1 MFLYNLVRG
10 NLNKGIFGCFFDEV
24 IPDVKLD
31 LQSREFITGLIT
43 ELRVMKEDL
52 AQTLNKIKKAS

>member
-1 MFLYNLVRG
+1 MG
-10 NLNKGIFGCFFDEV
+10 EEIQKDFFDEV